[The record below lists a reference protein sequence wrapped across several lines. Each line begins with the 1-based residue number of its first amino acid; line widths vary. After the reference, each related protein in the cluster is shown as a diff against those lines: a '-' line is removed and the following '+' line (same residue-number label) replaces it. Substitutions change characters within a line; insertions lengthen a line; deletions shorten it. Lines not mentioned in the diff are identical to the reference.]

1 MLNITPQSLHVVSRH
16 MKEWPITFSGEIIE
30 LYLQKVNFLENVM
43 PHLNNLNKETKNK
56 ALILTIDVSCCFHCP
71 PGSVFRNKLSI

>member
-1 MLNITPQSLHVVSRH
+1 MLSITPQSLHVLSRH
-16 MKEWPITFSGEIIE
+16 MKEWPITFLGEITE

-56 ALILTIDVSCCFHCP
+56 ALRLTIDVSCYFHCP
-71 PGSVFRNKLSI
+71 PRSVFRNMLSI